1 MTPQFSAYTGIL
13 FLIVGMIG
21 VWIMLEIQGN
31 PKKREQLRTRVLA
44 HRTLGY
50 LFIFTYLGM
59 CGFMIRKAG
68 AYQQELSSRA
78 IIHIAMGLFLAPAIG
93 FKLLI
98 VKRFKRFLAYLP
110 VLGAFI
116 FAAAFVLIALT
127 AGYYFL
133 HKPSITMASLSEMDD
148 TLLDERLGW
157 MQMLAIAIVITGVML
172 VQIKKKEH

>member
-1 MTPQFSAYTGIL
+1 MKHQLSSYNSIF
-13 FLIVGMIG
+13 FLAAGLIA
-21 VWIMLEIQGN
+21 VWIMLEIHGN
-31 PKKREQLRTRVLA
+31 PKKRNKLRTWMTV

-50 LFIFTYLGM
+50 LFIFTYLGR

-110 VLGAFI
+110 VLGTFI

-148 TLLDERLGW
+148 TLLDERLG
-157 MQMLAIAIVITGVML
+157 
-172 VQIKKKEH
+172 